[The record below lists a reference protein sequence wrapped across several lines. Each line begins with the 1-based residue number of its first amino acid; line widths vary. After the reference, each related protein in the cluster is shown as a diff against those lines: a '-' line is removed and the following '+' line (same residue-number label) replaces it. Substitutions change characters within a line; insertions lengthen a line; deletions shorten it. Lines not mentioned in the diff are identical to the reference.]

1 MKISRGLSV
10 TAELLLR
17 FDLVMKGFQLY
28 RIPLLMNTHHLASHL
43 PRQKKSSTTV
53 LENKKVSLVDK
64 E

>member
-43 PRQKKSSTTV
+43 PRQKKSSINRSW
-53 LENKKVSLVDK
+53 EQKSISGR
-64 E
+64 